1 MEEEEAHGSDG
12 LGDGGGLDEVSSPPQ
27 AEVSQAPQAQHA
39 SSLYAAEETTAR
51 AQTNNQLVLHAVAAA
66 YAQARAELHTPLPLP
81 LLTATPGAAEG
92 QRALRHC

>member
-51 AQTNNQLVLHAVAAA
+51 AQTNNQLPGRHLDGSVVVLINVSITPDNAV
-66 YAQARAELHTPLPLP
+66 YNIPRI
-81 LLTATPGAAEG
+81 GI
-92 QRALRHC
+92 